1 MLNLEELSDKY
12 NFSIDSLKHLQAVYG
27 LELEKV
33 VQALKSPGKKYY
45 FRVNTLKASPEQ
57 VMKSLKEKGFKV
69 KQHSIIE
76 EALYIPIE
84 GPFEIP
90 IFDKK
95 VMVDKFTA
103 ESVLQGAHVYAPG
116 IKKCSKIK
124 KGEKVTI
131 VDEFNHPIASGIARM
146 NETEILNLRKGLAIE
161 ITNSRYK
168 VPSLRETEEF
178 KDGLIYPQSFPA
190 ILACRILDPKPY
202 EKIAD
207 IAAAPGGKTGALA
220 QLMQNKGTIY
230 AIDRNKSK
238 IEKLQETIKRLG
250 ITNVKLICHDAR
262 YLSVDFP
269 NLKFQKALI
278 DPPCSSLGVRPKIYE
293 NCTSSKIKNLSEYQK
308 QFLSSISSLIEP
320 KGIIVYSTC
329 TLTIEE
335 NEEIVKFAIKKCKL
349 KVIEQDYFFGS
360 PGLGYVIPE
369 ATLTQRFNPHINED
383 CPGFFIAKFIKE

>member
-161 ITNSRYK
+161 ITNSMYK

-190 ILACRILDPKPY
+190 ILTCRILDPKPY

-238 IEKLQETIKRLG
+238 IEKLQETVKRLG